1 MLFLT
6 HGEVMDGKAKVLAV
20 IYKTEELSEE
30 MKATGVFVESI
41 PDPAINQGLPMLMV
55 NPETKDLWYE
65 YQPIPETPLYPP
77 TKEGQM
83 QKEIDD
89 LKLLIA
95 ELIAGG
101 AV

>member
-1 MLFLT
+1 MVFLT
-6 HGEVMDGKAKVLAV
+6 HGEVVDGKAKVLAV
-20 IYKTEELSEE
+20 IYKTDELSEE
-30 MKATGVFVESI
+30 MKAAGVFVESI
-41 PDPAINQGLPMLMV
+41 PDPAVNQGIPMLMV
-55 NPETKDLWYE
+55 NLATMELWYE
-65 YQPIPETPLYPP
+65 YAPIPEAPVYPT

-95 ELIAGG
+95 ELVAGG